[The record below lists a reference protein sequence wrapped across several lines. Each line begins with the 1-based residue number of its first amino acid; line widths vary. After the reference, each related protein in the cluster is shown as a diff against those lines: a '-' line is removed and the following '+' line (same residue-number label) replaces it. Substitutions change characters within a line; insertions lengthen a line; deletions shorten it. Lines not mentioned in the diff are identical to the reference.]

1 MLLTDLTFSTG
12 RHVENSIIY
21 ISTQMT
27 KNKGKPENLRP
38 FTTDRE
44 EPLTE
49 RLNLRITKSMKEEV
63 QQQDDPPEFCRE
75 AIQKALDE
83 KKGKNK

>member
-1 MLLTDLTFSTG
+1 M
-12 RHVENSIIY
+12 ENIIIY
-21 ISTQMT
+21 ISIQMT
-27 KNKGKPENLRP
+27 KNKGKPENLKP

-49 RLNLRITKSMKEEV
+49 RLNLRITKTMKEEV

-75 AIQKALDE
+75 AIQKALDD
-83 KKGKNK
+83 KKGK

>member
-1 MLLTDLTFSTG
+1 MP
-12 RHVENSIIY
+12 NP
-21 ISTQMT
+21 
-27 KNKGKPENLRP
+27 KGNPESLKP

-49 RLNLRITKSMKEEV
+49 RLNLRITKTMKEEV
-63 QQQDDPPEFCRE
+63 QQQEDPPEFCRR

-83 KKGKNK
+83 NNQK